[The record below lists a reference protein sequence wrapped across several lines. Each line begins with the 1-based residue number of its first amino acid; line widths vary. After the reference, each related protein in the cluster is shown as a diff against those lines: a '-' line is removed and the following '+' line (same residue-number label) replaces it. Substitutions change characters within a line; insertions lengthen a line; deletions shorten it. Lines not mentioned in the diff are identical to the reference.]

1 MGGGHS
7 LSFGEGVGVSRIPK
21 SLKVEEERLL
31 AVVAVDLVVGA
42 VAGLHLLGRRCLVEV
57 LVAEVDV
64 VSAEAIS

>member
-42 VAGLHLLGRRCLVEV
+42 VAGLRLLGRRCLVEV